1 MTSLTNLFG
10 HAPANVDGCRGVLL
24 QFENVDG
31 DERRLFIPDHQIPSV
46 IKALAEDL
54 EKLRAMPGKYVLD
67 RQLDELSGFGPED
80 Q

>member
-1 MTSLTNLFG
+1 MTNPRTGPGQVIRPLVS
-10 HAPANVDGCRGVLL
+10 
-24 QFENVDG
+24 ENVDG
-31 DERRLFIPDHQIPSV
+31 DEQRLFVPDHQIPFV

-54 EKLRAMPGKYVLD
+54 EKLRAVPGKDVLD